1 MGKIVAKVVL
11 TGGPCAGKT
20 SALSKIENYFT
31 EKGYK
36 VLIISESATELI
48 KGGIKPFGDDKMDIE
63 LFQELIMKYQLQ
75 KEVLYEQSV
84 LNFSENTKCII
95 VYDRG
100 LLDNKAYINQ
110 EKFTK
115 ILKKQKLSEL
125 KLMDNYDMI
134 LHLVTAADGA
144 EEYYTLGNNSARIE
158 TIEEAR
164 ELDRKTINAWAG
176 HPNLKVITN
185 ECDFETKL
193 GKVVNEINNLIG
205 EPVSIKRQ
213 RKYLLDLS
221 SSDLSFLD
229 EDNSTKIDI
238 TQYYLNATPKAET
251 RVRVREYN
259 GDKTYYLTVQLKG
272 LKGKSSVLTEK
283 KLSPKEFSKLL
294 SKYKNADFVN
304 KVRYSFAIDKIYY
317 RLDLFQDGTAI
328 LEVEPS
334 TELENIVIDDRL
346 KIVEDVTDNPYYDNH
361 VMASLRKSN
370 KKRVKACC

>member
-36 VLIISESATELI
+36 VLIISESATEMI
-48 KGGIKPFGDDKMDIE
+48 KGGIKPFGEDKLDIE
-63 LFQELIMKYQLQ
+63 LFQELILKFQLQ
-75 KEVLYEQSV
+75 KEEFYEECVSK
-84 LNFSENTKCII
+84 FSETTKCII

-100 LLDNKAYINQ
+100 ILDNKAYINQ
-110 EKFTK
+110 EKFDK

-125 KLMDNYDMI
+125 KLMDNYDMV

-144 EEYYTLGNNSARIE
+144 EKYYTLGNNSARTE
-158 TIEEAR
+158 TVEEAK

-185 ECDFETKL
+185 ECDFDAKL
-193 GKVVNEINNLIG
+193 EKVIQEINNLIG
-205 EPVSIKRQ
+205 EPVSIKHQ
-213 RKYLLDLS
+213 RKYLIDLD

-229 EDNSTKIDI
+229 EDNSTRINI

-259 GDKTYYLTVQLKG
+259 GDKSYYLTVQLKG
-272 LKGKSSVLTEK
+272 LKGKASVLTEK
-283 KLSPKEFSKLL
+283 KLTQKEFSKLL